1 VGKIY
6 DDSALKKVSRG
17 DGLKVAFVVGLSE
30 KKLAQKL
37 APLQAMP
44 EVTQIDLYRRRP
56 FVGEKVRWMEM
67 PSCCTHFAPMGDLW
81 RFLTLLKKATN
92 YDILV
97 GCHQRFHGIYAA
109 VAGAVRGR
117 PVIQLVI
124 NDLAYIEKTFLGSW
138 SLRMARAIG
147 FRGRI
152 TMERFQSKY
161 GNSAL
166 FFVPQN
172 AWELPPPI
180 GHLNKTIDVLYVG
193 NLAETKNMPVWLQTA
208 AEVKRRLGRLRAA
221 VVSETCGKDLAV
233 LAKSLGLQDVIEFTG
248 PLFGQDLDRCYAKSR
263 VLLLTSFWE
272 GLPMVAAEAM
282 AMGVPVVATDTGDVR
297 ELVRNGENGY
307 LVKVGDV
314 QAAARSVVQLLK
326 DEALYNYMSANA
338 RSAASHLA
346 SESTLKHLVK
356 TWRDVF
362 VELGVL
368 SQKSFL
374 PLPHA

>member
-1 VGKIY
+1 MKP
-6 DDSALKKVSRG
+6 LK
-17 DGLKVAFVVGLSE
+17 LAFIAGLSE

-44 EVTQIDLYRRRP
+44 EVTRIDLYRRRP
-56 FVGEKVRWMEM
+56 FVGEKVQWMEM
-67 PSCCTHFAPMGDLW
+67 PSCCTRFAPLGDLW
-81 RFLTLLKKATN
+81 RFLTILKKATD
-92 YDILV
+92 YDIIV

-109 VAGAVRGR
+109 VAGAIRGR

-124 NDLAYIEKTFLGSW
+124 NDLAYIEKTFLGVW
-138 SLRMARAIG
+138 SLRRATAVG
-147 FRGRI
+147 FRGRF

-161 GNSAL
+161 GNNAL

-172 AWELPPPI
+172 VWELPKPM
-180 GHLNKTIDVLYVG
+180 GHLNKTIDLLYVG
-193 NLAETKNMPVWLQTA
+193 NLVERKNMPVWLKTA

-221 VVSETCGKDLAV
+221 VVSETCGKDLED
-233 LAKSLGLQDVIEFTG
+233 LAKNLGLHDVVEFTG
-248 PLFGQDLDRCYAKSR
+248 PLFGSDLDRCYAKSR
-263 VLLLTSFWE
+263 VLLLTSVWE

-297 ELVRNGENGY
+297 ELVSNGESGY
-307 LVKVGDV
+307 LAKVGDV
-314 QAAARSVVQLLK
+314 QAAAGFVVQLLK
-326 DEALYNYMSANA
+326 DKAQYNYMSANA

-362 VELGVL
+362 MELGVL
-368 SQKSFL
+368 SHQSGL